1 MIKEILE
8 NSIKIALWE
17 LKIEESKIPKINLEH
32 PEDSSRGDYSTNIA
46 MVLAKTVAQN
56 PRELAEK
63 IVAEIN
69 DNKPKEIKSV
79 EMAGPGFINFF
90 LSDSFIALQIQNI
103 LKSEKTFGN
112 NKKLKGQKTVIEYTD
127 PNPFKEFHIGHLMSN
142 TIGESVSRIIEANG
156 AKIIRAC
163 YQGDVGLHVAKTIWG
178 VQKMISE
185 DPKSKKKFFD
195 VKQGSALWG
204 KAYAV
209 GAKAYEAHEE
219 AKKEVTEINKKVYT
233 KSDKE
238 INKIYAAGR
247 KASLRAFDKMYKIL
261 DTKFN
266 NFFFESQSTKFGTD
280 IVLKNIDNGIFE
292 RSNGAVVF
300 KGENYGLHTRVFI
313 NSEGLPT
320 YEAKDLGLAKLK
332 DNTLHYDKSIIL
344 TANEQ
349 SAYFTVLLKAMSL
362 IFPDLAEKTEHVSH
376 GMLRLPTGKMSSRT
390 GDVVSANSLL
400 KDIEDKVMEKMI
412 DRDMNKKEK
421 SKVAEWISVASL
433 RYSILKQMTG
443 KDIIFDFDKSLSFE
457 GDSGPYLQYSY
468 ARAKSVLRKAA
479 KERIKINS
487 KKESGEVSEVEKIL
501 YRFPEIVERAGE
513 EYAPNYIATYLI
525 QLSSAFN
532 GFYANNKIVDKED
545 KNSAY
550 RLAITKAFSIVLKN
564 ALKLLGISAPEKM

>member
-1 MIKEILE
+1 MIKEALE

-46 MVLAKTVAQN
+46 MVLAKAVAQN

-69 DNKPKEIKSV
+69 DNKPKEIKNV

-90 LSDSFIALQIQNI
+90 LSDSFFAEQIKSI

-127 PNPFKEFHIGHLMSN
+127 PNPFKEFHIGHLMNN

-185 DPKSKKKFFD
+185 DPKNKKKFFD
-195 VKQGSALWG
+195 IKQGSALWG

-209 GAKAYEAHEE
+209 GAKAYNDEE
-219 AKKEVTEINKKVYT
+219 AKKVITEINKKVYT

-238 INKIYAAGR
+238 VNKIYSAGR
-247 KASLRAFDKMYKIL
+247 KASLKAFERVYKLL

-280 IVLKNIDNGIFE
+280 TVLKNIDNGIFE
-292 RSNGAVVF
+292 RSNGAVIF

-332 DNTLHYDKSIIL
+332 DNTLHYDKSIIV

-362 IFPDLAEKTEHVSH
+362 IFPDLAEKTSHISH
-376 GMLRLPTGKMSSRT
+376 GMLRMPSGKMSSRT
-390 GDVVSANSLL
+390 GDVVSATSLL
-400 KDIEDKVMEKMI
+400 KDIEERVMEKMV
-412 DRDMNKKEK
+412 DRKMTKKEK
-421 SKVAEWISVASL
+421 AKVAEWISVASL

-468 ARAKSVLRKAA
+468 ARAKSVLRKAV
-479 KERIKINS
+479 KERVKIKAIKID
-487 KKESGEVSEVEKIL
+487 GEVSEIEKIL

-525 QLSSAFN
+525 QLSSVFN
-532 GFYANNKIVDKED
+532 GYYANNKIVDKED

-564 ALKLLGISAPEKM
+564 GLKLLGISAPEKM